1 METTTPD
8 LSGARERYDHIYNL
22 AKEVD
27 KRLAPEYYHYHP
39 MKAGRKIPN
48 IEDRIH
54 VDHNGVGHLVLLVGG
69 GTGTYYEEAFHIVA
83 DVVAWFDLAFVETRM
98 RDSGLVAGSW
108 TNVRQLE
115 FDTTE
120 VVN

>member
-8 LSGARERYDHIYNL
+8 LSGAREMYDHIYNL

-27 KRLAPEYYHYHP
+27 ERLAPEYYHYVP
-39 MKAGRKIPN
+39 MYAGRKLHN
-48 IEDRIH
+48 IEGRIH
-54 VDHNGVGHLVLLVGG
+54 VDEDGVGHVVLLVGG

-98 RDSGLVAGSW
+98 RDSGLIAGDQ
-108 TNVRQLE
+108 TNVRELE
-115 FDTTE
+115 FVTTE
-120 VVN
+120 VLG